1 MEEEIKNK
9 LYLNPIHEINS
20 YRKKLHPIKQKIL
33 ISSSNKSN
41 ASKSLPDL
49 FKGLNGTVIMQNW
62 NTKKNIPNEIG
73 EYINYP
79 SLIDKKKIFNIKK
92 MNMTGIIKKHTQL
105 SLLEKI
111 KQSKFDKTSRIEDKE
126 IEAIKRNSYYKK
138 YTTSDFLKKKIRS
151 KKK

>member
-79 SLIDKKKIFNIKK
+79 SLIDRKKILNLKKIGSTASVAKRQSKLALLDNLRQSKIEESGLGFELLETNLPIWVEKK
-92 MNMTGIIKKHTQL
+92 M
-105 SLLEKI
+105 
-111 KQSKFDKTSRIEDKE
+111 KE
-126 IEAIKRNSYYKK
+126 LTK
-138 YTTSDFLKKKIRS
+138 
-151 KKK
+151 